1 LKEFK
6 SSKEREDYLDI
17 EELVEEEVYIV
28 KQKKGYLSLAFSMVQ
43 TLVLLAMIIEC
54 SIAPF
59 AINPMIG
66 PPPDALDYWGGKN
79 AYKILNDNEEWRLVT
94 PIFLHAGI
102 IRKHTMRKQ

>member
-1 LKEFK
+1 MKEFK
-6 SSKEREDYLDI
+6 STKERDEYLDI
-17 EELVEEEVYIV
+17 EELVEEDVYIV

-54 SIAPF
+54 SLAPF

-79 AYKILNDNEEWRLVT
+79 AYKILNENEEWRLMT

-102 IRKHTMRKQ
+102 IRKKHAI